1 MGSRIRRYCSRHSD
15 GVTPFLPPLPQF
27 GDSQQFGWDWH
38 KVNRGVNLTQGWP
51 ELGSRER
58 MRVKKK
64 RHKTFTILFL
74 LLKSILTSI
83 FLI

>member
-1 MGSRIRRYCSRHSD
+1 MFAELGSRIRRYCSRHSD

-38 KVNRGVNLTQGWP
+38 KVNCGVKLTQGWP

-64 RHKTFTILFL
+64 KKT
-74 LLKSILTSI
+74 
-83 FLI
+83 